1 MATVRGLQNFMQAIG
16 KSGGISASNLYEFE
30 IQPPV
35 NFDKPGAKKTV
46 LSLAEFSK
54 RNVTDSFLNLVGSG
68 NSLNLQL
75 LCNEIQLPGVTYSA
89 FDVKSVHK
97 GITQKMATAKVYN
110 ELDVSFFMDGTSLPL
125 RFFRAW
131 QDYIQNGVHGTG
143 SQYYLNDIPYKRAF
157 ASNYYEDYACDI
169 ILRKLEKF
177 EVHKKE
183 DDTPRTLD
191 LEPTYRTAWSARLVK
206 AYPYTV
212 ASIPYSAGP
221 AQLVK
226 VTVGFYYEYSDLKVD
241 KRPLAFQ

>member
-16 KSGGISASNLYEFE
+16 KSGGISASNLYEFQ
-30 IQPPV
+30 IQPTS
-35 NFDKPGAKKTV
+35 K
-46 LSLAEFSK
+46 LIEFFK
-54 RNVTDSFLNLVGSG
+54 RNVTDSFLDMVGSG
-68 NSLNLQL
+68 SQLNLQL

-97 GITQKMATAKVYN
+97 GITQKHATAKVYN
-110 ELDVSFFMDGTSLPL
+110 ELDVSFFMDGTSMPL

-131 QDYIQNGVHGTG
+131 QDYIQNGVHGAT

-157 ASNYYEDYACDI
+157 ASNYYEDYACDM
-169 ILRKLEKF
+169 ILTKLEKF
-177 EVHKKE
+177 ETFKE
-183 DDTPRTLD
+183 KDDTPRTID
-191 LEPTYRTAWSARLVK
+191 LEPKYRNAWSARLVK

-212 ASIPYSAGP
+212 ASIPYSSGA

-241 KRPLAFQ
+241 TKPLAFQ